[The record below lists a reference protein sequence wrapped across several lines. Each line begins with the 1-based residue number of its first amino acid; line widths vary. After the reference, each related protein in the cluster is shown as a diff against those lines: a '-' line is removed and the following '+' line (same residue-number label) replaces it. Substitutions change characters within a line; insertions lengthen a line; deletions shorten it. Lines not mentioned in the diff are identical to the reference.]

1 MSCNKN
7 YQETFDEYF
16 KKRFSN
22 HDTNKF
28 NLLLP
33 KCVYPYEY
41 MDVWEKSTEI
51 FDQKKSFLKSSMD
64 VRYY

>member
-1 MSCNKN
+1 M
-7 YQETFDEYF
+7 
-16 KKRFSN
+16 
-22 HDTNKF
+22 
-28 NLLLP
+28 P